1 MKILFLGTPDSA
13 VPILEKLI
21 TTQHQVVGV
30 ITQPA
35 RKSGRGLDLKDS
47 AVAEFAKQNS
57 LNVFSPEKIDKSYF
71 DQNLKPLDADM
82 AIVVAFGQILSKE
95 VLNELKF
102 GWINIHYSLL
112 PKFRGAAPVQRAILI
127 GEKETGISFFAIGEG
142 LDTGSIIKSYP
153 YQLSDSATTDSVLQ
167 ELNVMATQKIEEIIT
182 GIQNGSFE
190 PVKQTGEVSTAP
202 KLNEIDLRIDWN
214 ELSSEI
220 DRKVRAGNKRLSAWT
235 TIADSKIKILSISE
249 STLEEKIDHG
259 QIRVI
264 NKIVNVGC
272 KNGSLIINEVIPE
285 GKKQMD
291 AYSWINGFQDKSD
304 LRFS

>member
-71 DQNLKPLDADM
+71 DQNLKPLDVDM

-127 GEKETGISFFAIGEG
+127 GEKETGISFFAIEEG

-190 PVKQTGEVSTAP
+190 PVKQSGEVSTAP
-202 KLNEIDLRIDWN
+202 KLNEMDLRIDWN

-220 DRKVRAGNKRLSAWT
+220 NRKVRAGNKRLSAWT

>member
-127 GEKETGISFFAIGEG
+127 GEKETGISFFAIEEG

-190 PVKQTGEVSTAP
+190 PVKQSGEVSNAP
-202 KLNEIDLRIDWN
+202 KLNEMDLRIDWN

-220 DRKVRAGNKRLSAWT
+220 NRKVRAGNKRLSAWT

>member
-1 MKILFLGTPDSA
+1 MKIIFLGTPDSA
-13 VPILEKLI
+13 VPILKKLI

-35 RKSGRGLDLKDS
+35 RRSGRGLDLKDS
-47 AVAEFAKQNS
+47 AVTEFAKQNS

-71 DQNLKPLDADM
+71 DQNLKSLDADM

-127 GEKETGISFFAIGEG
+127 GEKETGISFFAIEEG

-167 ELNVMATQKIEEIIT
+167 ELNVMATQKIEEIIS
-182 GIQNGSFE
+182 GIQNGSLE
-190 PVKQTGEVSTAP
+190 PVKQSGEVSTAP
-202 KLNEIDLRIDWN
+202 KLNEMDLRIDWN

-220 DRKVRAGNKRLSAWT
+220 NRKVRAGNKRLSAWT

>member
-1 MKILFLGTPDSA
+1 MKIIFLGTPDSA
-13 VPILEKLI
+13 VPILKKLI

-35 RKSGRGLDLKDS
+35 RRSGRGLDLKDS

-71 DQNLKPLDADM
+71 DQNLRPLDADM

-112 PKFRGAAPVQRAILI
+112 PKFRGAAPVQRAILK
-127 GEKETGISFFAIGEG
+127 GEKETGISYFAIEEG
-142 LDTGSIIKSYP
+142 LDSGPIVKSYP
-153 YQLSDSATTDSVLQ
+153 YTLSDTSTTDSVLQ
-167 ELNVMATQKIEEIIT
+167 ELNVLATQKIEEIIT

-190 PVKQTGEVSTAP
+190 PVKQSGEVSTAP
-202 KLNEIDLRIDWN
+202 KLNEMDLRIDWN

-220 DRKVRAGNKRLSAWT
+220 NRKVRAGNKRLSAWT

>member
-1 MKILFLGTPDSA
+1 MKIIFLGTPDSA
-13 VPILEKLI
+13 VPILKKLI

-35 RKSGRGLDLKDS
+35 RRSGRGLDLKDS

-71 DQNLKPLDADM
+71 DQNLRPLDADM

-112 PKFRGAAPVQRAILI
+112 PKFRGAAPVQRAILK
-127 GEKETGISFFAIGEG
+127 GEKETGISYFAIEEG
-142 LDTGSIIKSYP
+142 LDSGPIVKSYP
-153 YQLSDSATTDSVLQ
+153 YTLSDTSTTDSVLQ
-167 ELNVMATQKIEEIIT
+167 ELNVLATQKIEEIIP
-182 GIQNGSFE
+182 GIQNGSLE
-190 PVKQTGEVSTAP
+190 PVKQSGDVSTAP
-202 KLNEIDLRIDWN
+202 KINEMDLRIDWN
-214 ELSSEI
+214 DLSSEI
-220 DRKVRAGNKRLSAWT
+220 NRKVRAGNKRLSAWT

-249 STLEEKIDHG
+249 RSLEDKIDHG
-259 QIRVI
+259 QIKVI
-264 NKIVNVGC
+264 NKNVNVGC

>member
-1 MKILFLGTPDSA
+1 
-13 VPILEKLI
+13 
-21 TTQHQVVGV
+21 
-30 ITQPA
+30 
-35 RKSGRGLDLKDS
+35 LDLKDS

-127 GEKETGISFFAIGEG
+127 GEKETGISFFAIEEG

-190 PVKQTGEVSTAP
+190 PVKQSGEVSTAP
-202 KLNEIDLRIDWN
+202 KLNEMDLRIDWN

-220 DRKVRAGNKRLSAWT
+220 NRKVRAGNKRLSAWT

>member
-13 VPILEKLI
+13 VPILKKLI

-35 RKSGRGLDLKDS
+35 RRSGRGLDLKDS

-71 DQNLKPLDADM
+71 DQNLKSLDADM

-190 PVKQTGEVSTAP
+190 PVKQSGEVSTAP
-202 KLNEIDLRIDWN
+202 KLNEMDLRIDWN

-220 DRKVRAGNKRLSAWT
+220 NRKVRAGNKRLSAWT

>member
-127 GEKETGISFFAIGEG
+127 GEKETGISFFAIEEG

-190 PVKQTGEVSTAP
+190 PVKQSGEVSNAP
-202 KLNEIDLRIDWN
+202 NEMDLRIDWN

-220 DRKVRAGNKRLSAWT
+220 NRKVRAGNKRLSAWT

>member
-1 MKILFLGTPDSA
+1 MKIIFLGTPDSA
-13 VPILEKLI
+13 VPILKKLI

-35 RKSGRGLDLKDS
+35 RRSGRGLDLKDS
-47 AVAEFAKQNS
+47 AVTEFAKQNS

-127 GEKETGISFFAIGEG
+127 GEKETGISFFAIEEG

-167 ELNVMATQKIEEIIT
+167 ELNVMATQKIEEIIS
-182 GIQNGSFE
+182 GIQNGSLE
-190 PVKQTGEVSTAP
+190 PVKQSGEVSTAP
-202 KLNEIDLRIDWN
+202 KINEMDLRIDWN
-214 ELSSEI
+214 DLSSEI
-220 DRKVRAGNKRLSAWT
+220 NRKVRAGNKRLSAWT